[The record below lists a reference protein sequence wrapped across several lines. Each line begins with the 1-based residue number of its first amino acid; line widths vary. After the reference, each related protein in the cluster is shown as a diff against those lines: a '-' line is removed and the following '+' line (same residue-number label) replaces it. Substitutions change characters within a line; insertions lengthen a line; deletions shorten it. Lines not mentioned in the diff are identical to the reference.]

1 MDGYDEISLTGEF
14 KCYTSEGEY
23 NYSPQSLGCLRL
35 NPKEIKGGKTIE
47 ENKNIFFK
55 IISGN
60 GTLSQNEVVIV
71 NAAFALELINKE
83 NWLSNYSRAKES
95 LESGKAKKSLK
106 KFLDN

>member
-1 MDGYDEISLTGEF
+1 MDGYDEISLTGPF
-14 KCYTSEGEY
+14 KCYTPFGIY
-23 NYSPQSLGCLRL
+23 NYFPQTLGCLFL
-35 NPKEIKGGKTIE
+35 NPKDIKGGKTTE
-47 ENKNIFFK
+47 ENKSIFLE

-60 GTLSQNEVVIV
+60 GTASQNEVVIV

-83 NWLSNYSRAKES
+83 DWESNYTRAKES

>member
-1 MDGYDEISLTGEF
+1 MDGYDEISLTGQF
-14 KCYTSEGEY
+14 KCYSPNGEY
-23 NYSPQSLGCLRL
+23 NYFPQELGCLL
-35 NPKEIKGGKTIE
+35 LQPKDIKGGKSTE
-47 ENKNIFFK
+47 ENKNIFLK

-60 GTLSQNEVVIV
+60 GTIPQNEVVIV

-83 NWLSNYSRAKES
+83 DWVSNYTRAKES